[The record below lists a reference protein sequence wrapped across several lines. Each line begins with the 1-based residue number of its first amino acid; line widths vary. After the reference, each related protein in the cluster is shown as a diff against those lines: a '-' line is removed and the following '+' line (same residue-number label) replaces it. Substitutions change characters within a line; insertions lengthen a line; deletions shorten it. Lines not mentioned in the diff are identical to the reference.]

1 MFFQFQDP
9 GLTVINNVKL
19 YYNLIIPGSYSKTFF
34 SPGQPR
40 VVNQPHSPFL
50 TQLDSPFLI
59 TTKTT
64 AMTRAVI
71 TAYSLPGAKIS
82 IYI

>member
-9 GLTVINNVKL
+9 VLTVINNVKL

-34 SPGQPR
+34 SPGQPT
-40 VVNQPHSPFL
+40 VVNQPHSPFP
-50 TQLDSPFLI
+50 TQLDSPFII
-59 TTKTT
+59 TTKIT

-82 IYI
+82 LYV

>member
-9 GLTVINNVKL
+9 VLTLMNNVKL
-19 YYNLIIPGSYSKTFF
+19 YYNLTTPGSHSKTFF
-34 SPGQPR
+34 SPGQLI
-40 VVNQPHSPFL
+40 VVNQPHSPFM

-59 TTKTT
+59 TTKITV
-64 AMTRAVI
+64 MTRAVI
-71 TAYSLPGAKIS
+71 TAYCLPGAKIS